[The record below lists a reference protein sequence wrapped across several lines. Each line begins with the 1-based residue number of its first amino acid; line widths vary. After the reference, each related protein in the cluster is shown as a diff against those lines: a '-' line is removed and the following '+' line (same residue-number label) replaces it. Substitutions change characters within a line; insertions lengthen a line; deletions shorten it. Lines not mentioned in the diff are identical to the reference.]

1 MAEDR
6 LDQLRAQAA
15 YARQRRDLYHAKM
28 FGSRPTDPQRMRE
41 LDRELEQ
48 ADERLAAALAR
59 DADD

>member
-6 LDQLRAQAA
+6 LDQLRAQVA
-15 YARQRRDLYHAKM
+15 YSRQRRDLYHAKM

-48 ADERLAAALAR
+48 AEERLKAAQLR
-59 DADD
+59 SP